1 MAKKD
6 KRQIFNSAR
15 RLPIVFCLDVS
26 PSMGWRIGNNRAS
39 IELLND
45 AVNQFVDELR
55 EDVRACSGA
64 EIAFVTFTDEV
75 IMNTDFESISSIPR
89 QTFKAVEDGGTS
101 LAKAVL
107 VAFDKIEEH
116 RQRLADAEIPC
127 YAPFFVL
134 VTDGDPDETDDEERM
149 LERKALKE
157 IKSHCMDGIPSSEFV
172 VPFIIGVGDHVNP
185 DTLNRYASGIGP
197 GYFPIKGNNTDASM
211 RFGKVFRMIRNSASL
226 NFRPAAQSD
235 MLDMIQNNMDALFQ
249 DLLGE

>member
-6 KRQIFNSAR
+6 RRQIFNSAR

-26 PSMGWRIGNNRAS
+26 PSMGWRIGNNSAS

-64 EIAFVTFTDEV
+64 EIAFLTFTDKVE
-75 IMNTDFESISSIPR
+75 METDFESINSIKR
-89 QTFKAVEDGGTS
+89 QAFKTVDESGTS

-107 VAFDKIEEH
+107 RCFEKIEKH
-116 RQRLADAEIPC
+116 RQKLADAEIPC
-127 YAPFFVL
+127 FAPFFVL
-134 VTDGDPDETDDEERM
+134 VTDGDPDEMDYEEQM
-149 LERKALKE
+149 LEAKALKE
-157 IKSHCMDGIPSSEFV
+157 IRSHCMEGIPSSEFI

-185 DTLNRYASGIGP
+185 DTLNRYAAGIGP
-197 GYFPIKGNNTDASM
+197 GYFPIKGKNTDASV
-211 RFGKVFRMIRNSASL
+211 RFGKVFKMIRNSASQS
-226 NFRPAAQSD
+226 FRPAAQSE
-235 MLDMIQNNMDALFQ
+235 MLEMIQNNMDELYR